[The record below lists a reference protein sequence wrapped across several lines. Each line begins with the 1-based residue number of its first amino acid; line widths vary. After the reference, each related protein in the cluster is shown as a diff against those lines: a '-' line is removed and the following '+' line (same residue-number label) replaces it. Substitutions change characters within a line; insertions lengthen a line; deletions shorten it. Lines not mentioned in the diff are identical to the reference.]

1 MHSAKKGAY
10 SMTNNETLNWEF
22 IRIWL
27 KQNLHIRMLC
37 RDGKTVFYVHPVGGE
52 YRELKPFET
61 P

>member
-1 MHSAKKGAY
+1 MLNSERLN
-10 SMTNNETLNWEF
+10 TNLEDSLNWEF

-27 KQNLHIRMLC
+27 KQNLHIRTLY

-52 YRELKPFET
+52 YRELEPFET

>member
-1 MHSAKKGAY
+1 MLNSERLN
-10 SMTNNETLNWEF
+10 TNLEDSLNWEF

-27 KQNLHIRMLC
+27 KQNLHIRTLY
-37 RDGKTVFYVHPVGGE
+37 RDGKNVFYVHPVGGE

>member
-1 MHSAKKGAY
+1 
-10 SMTNNETLNWEF
+10 MTNNETLNWEF

-27 KQNLHIRMLC
+27 KQNLHIRMLH

>member
-1 MHSAKKGAY
+1 MLNSERLN
-10 SMTNNETLNWEF
+10 TNLEDSLNWEF

-27 KQNLHIRMLC
+27 KQNLHIRTLY